1 VSSDCDSG
9 CVRTLDR
16 VRLSHEKSL
25 SLSLSRDVSVRV
37 HTCSRARD
45 CVRMRDRVDLL
56 MVEDGW
62 RARCGWRGKSSSSN
76 AMFPATDAD
85 KDCAL
90 KGSCAECLL
99 EIRTTAARAPS
110 SCTRSRQRGMQRC
123 DHVGLLLARC
133 VACCAV

>member
-62 RARCGWRGKSSSSN
+62 RARCGWRGKSSSN
-76 AMFPATDAD
+76 AMFPATDAR
-85 KDCAL
+85 AL
-90 KGSCAECLL
+90 MNGGSITSERAIVS
-99 EIRTTAARAPS
+99 IRVCNRPSLVAIQLRDISSHRRMPVLSAPS
-110 SCTRSRQRGMQRC
+110 
-123 DHVGLLLARC
+123 
-133 VACCAV
+133 